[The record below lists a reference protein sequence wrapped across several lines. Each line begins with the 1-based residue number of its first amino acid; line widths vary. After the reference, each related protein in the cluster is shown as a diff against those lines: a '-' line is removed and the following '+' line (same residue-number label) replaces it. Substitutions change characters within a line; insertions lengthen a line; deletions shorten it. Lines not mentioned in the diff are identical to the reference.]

1 MGRMPAR
8 TNRSALAVT
17 VRALRE
23 QERLAPADAAL
34 VTLATA
40 LAAKLDCMLTGDEKG
55 YALAA
60 VGKLYFAALLSLRD
74 TEAPVPDSF
83 ETLLAELATPSRSEG
98 WLSSDG
104 RGEKEG
110 RL

>member
-1 MGRMPAR
+1 MGPMPAR

-23 QERLAPADAAL
+23 QERLDLADTAM
-34 VTLATA
+34 VTLATV
-40 LAAKLDCMLTGDEKG
+40 LAAKLDVMLRGDEKG

-74 TEAPVPDSF
+74 AEAPVPDAF
-83 ETLLAELATPSRSEG
+83 EALLAELSRP
-98 WLSSDG
+98 
-104 RGEKEG
+104 GE
-110 RL
+110 